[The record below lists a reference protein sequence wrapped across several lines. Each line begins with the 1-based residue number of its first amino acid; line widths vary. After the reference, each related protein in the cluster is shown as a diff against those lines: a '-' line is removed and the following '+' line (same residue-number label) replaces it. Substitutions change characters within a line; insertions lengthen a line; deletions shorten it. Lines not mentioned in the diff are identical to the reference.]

1 MIITSKSYAKIN
13 IFLNVLNKRDDGFH
27 NIETLF
33 SKIDLYDL
41 LVAQRADEFS
51 ITVNDESIPT
61 GESNIIYKVYNT
73 LQKKLNINLPGVKV
87 KLIKNIPSGAGLGGG
102 SSNAATFLNI
112 LDELFSLNLTLDL
125 KLSILSQVGSDTC
138 FFLYD
143 KPMIGK
149 GRGEILDDAPTL
161 PFMYILLVKPNIFV
175 STAEIYQNLKL
186 KLTSNKEVFR
196 MRHILS
202 LQDVLKIMN
211 NDLEN
216 VAMSRYRLLQTV
228 KEEIINSGA
237 LKAMLSGSGATVFGI
252 FNSSSLLDKAYNYFR
267 NRYPDYFIYR
277 TNNI

>member
-13 IFLNVLNKRDDGFH
+13 IFLNVLNRRKDGFH
-27 NIETLF
+27 DIETLF
-33 SKIDLYDL
+33 SKIDLYDF
-41 LVAQRADEFS
+41 LVVQKADNFS
-51 ITVNDESIPT
+51 ISVNDKNIPSD
-61 GESNIIYKVYNT
+61 ENNIIYKVYNI
-73 LQKKLNINLPGVKV
+73 LQKKLNLQLPGVNV

-112 LDELFSLNLTLDL
+112 LNEMFSLNLTPDVKLD
-125 KLSILSQVGSDTC
+125 ILSQVGSDTC

-143 KPMIGK
+143 NPMIGK
-149 GRGEILDDAPTL
+149 GRGEILTEAPTI
-161 PFMYILLVKPNIFV
+161 PFMHILLVKPNIFV

-211 NDLEN
+211 NDLES

-252 FNSSSLLDKAYNYFR
+252 FNSSSFLDKAYNYFTR
-267 NRYPDYFIYR
+267 KYPKYFIYK

>member
-13 IFLNVLNKRDDGFH
+13 IFLNVLNRRKDGFH
-27 NIETLF
+27 DIETLF
-33 SKIDLYDL
+33 SKIDLYDF
-41 LVAQRADEFS
+41 LVVQKADNFS
-51 ITVNDESIPT
+51 ISVNDKNIPSD
-61 GESNIIYKVYNT
+61 ENNIIYKVYNI
-73 LQKKLNINLPGVKV
+73 LQKKLNLQLPGVNV

-112 LDELFSLNLTLDL
+112 LNEMFSLNLTPDVKLD
-125 KLSILSQVGSDTC
+125 ILSQVGSDTC

-143 KPMIGK
+143 NPMIGK
-149 GRGEILDDAPTL
+149 GRGEILTEAPTI
-161 PFMYILLVKPNIFV
+161 PFMHILLVKPNIFV

-211 NDLEN
+211 NDLES

-252 FNSSSLLDKAYNYFR
+252 FNSSSFLDKAYNYFTR
-267 NRYPDYFIYR
+267 KYPNYFIYK

>member
-13 IFLNVLNKRDDGFH
+13 FFLNVLNKRKDGFH
-27 NIETLF
+27 DIETLF
-33 SKIDLYDL
+33 SKIDLYDF
-41 LVAQRADEFS
+41 LVVQKADKFS
-51 ITVNDESIPT
+51 ISVNDKNIPSD
-61 GESNIIYKVYNT
+61 ENNIIYKVYNT
-73 LQKKLNINLPGVKV
+73 LQKNLNIKFPGVNV

-112 LDELFSLNLTLDL
+112 LNEMFSLNLTTDVKLD
-125 KLSILSQVGSDTC
+125 ILSQVGSDTC

-143 KPMIGK
+143 NPMIGK
-149 GRGEILDDAPTL
+149 GRGEILTEAPMI
-161 PFMYILLVKPNIFV
+161 PFMHILLVKPNIFV

-252 FNSSSLLDKAYNYFR
+252 FNSSSFLDKAYNYFKR
-267 NRYPDYFIYR
+267 KYPHYFIYK

>member
-149 GRGEILDDAPTL
+149 GRGEILDDAPGL

>member
-1 MIITSKSYAKIN
+1 MIVTSKSYAKIN
-13 IFLNVLNKRDDGFH
+13 IFLNVLNKRGDGFH
-27 NIETLF
+27 DIETLF

-41 LVAQRADEFS
+41 LVVREADKFS
-51 ITVNDESIPT
+51 ITVNDGNIPSD
-61 GESNIIYKVYNT
+61 ENNIIHKVYNT
-73 LQKKLNINLPGVKV
+73 VQKNLNIKLPGVKV
-87 KLIKNIPSGAGLGGG
+87 KLVKNIPSGAGLGGG
-102 SSNAATFLNI
+102 SSNAATFLNM
-112 LDELFSLNLTLDL
+112 LDDIFSLNLTFDL
-125 KLSILSQVGSDTC
+125 KLNILSQVGSDTC

-149 GRGEILDDAPTL
+149 GRGEILTEAPVL
-161 PFMYILLVKPNIFV
+161 PFMHILLVKPNIFV

-216 VAMSRYRLLQTV
+216 VAMSRYRLLQTI
-228 KEEIINSGA
+228 KEEIIISGA

-252 FNSSSLLDKAYNYFR
+252 FNSSLLLDKAYNYFR
-267 NRYPDYFIYR
+267 SRYPEYFIYK